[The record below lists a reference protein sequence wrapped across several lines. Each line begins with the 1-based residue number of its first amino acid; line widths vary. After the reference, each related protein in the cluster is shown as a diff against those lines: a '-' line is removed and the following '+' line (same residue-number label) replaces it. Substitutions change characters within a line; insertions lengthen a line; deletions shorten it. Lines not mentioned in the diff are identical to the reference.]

1 MPPPSAP
8 PTLSS
13 TLLLGV
19 LTAAFLLPA
28 ALPLDDESEVLFIY
42 FRLSSNER
50 SDERYNYNI
59 SMNGVKY
66 CTM

>member
-1 MPPPSAP
+1 MPPPTAP

-28 ALPLDDESEVLFIY
+28 ALPLDDESEVMLTSGRYLILDLNILLVTIWKCLLFKPPY
-42 FRLSSNER
+42 S
-50 SDERYNYNI
+50 
-59 SMNGVKY
+59 
-66 CTM
+66 